1 VDVIIHEAVGI
12 DFTIT
17 FSRVSAESIEKSFI
31 IIIRREDVLLVDA
44 SGYNVIN
51 SGTAFDA
58 GHPGHKQLPFNQDYI
73 IIS

>member
-1 VDVIIHEAVGI
+1 MGI
-12 DFTIT
+12 DFTRA
-17 FSRVSAESIEKSFI
+17 FFAVSCEGIEESFI
-31 IIIRREDVLLVDA
+31 IIIRGEDVLLVDA

-58 GHPGHKQLPFNQDYI
+58 GNSGHKQLPFNQDYI